1 MAGVDSGAEHTC
13 VHDVLN
19 AADLTLTLKSVF
31 LTFNLGDQKRRQHIA
46 SDLVQKF
53 STVAWDSGT
62 ITQPVMEMA
71 SIEPIPLKNTAQDY
85 DSSLIS
91 MQMCSLWSLYFRHYI
106 SSLYLSSKK
115 RKGLERLCLCSAL
128 IYNCGISD
136 ALDINQTHLD
146 RISLPG

>member
-1 MAGVDSGAEHTC
+1 MAGVDSGAEHTR

-91 MQMCSLWSLYFRHYI
+91 MQMCSL
-106 SSLYLSSKK
+106 
-115 RKGLERLCLCSAL
+115 
-128 IYNCGISD
+128 
-136 ALDINQTHLD
+136 
-146 RISLPG
+146 